1 MNKLIKAHKYI
12 IQTIKEQLGLTDYGI
27 YWLAFL
33 EGGLTVWLI
42 MYYFSIKWSHQ
53 KRGKNCL
60 FFIFNWI
67 TVHYLLIIFCY
78 LFSKQL

>member
-42 MYYFSIKWSHQ
+42 MYYFSIK
-53 KRGKNCL
+53 
-60 FFIFNWI
+60 
-67 TVHYLLIIFCY
+67 
-78 LFSKQL
+78 